1 VRLKVGRLCHLGG
14 PTEWGWDAQVRTR
27 QSQHC
32 PAGAIKSIDYL
43 LTGEITGSGN
53 AYTIT
58 ARIEA
63 GYSRDVVKTATVRT
77 TGELVQMRAVVNS
90 LADQLRPV
98 SAAITAFEIQKRAS
112 NKDVARANPLVKIAT
127 DVKTTMLDGERTQ
140 ATLKMTDCDGFPLA
154 SREIGF
160 LQASW
165 PEGRVSGT
173 TGLRLKS
180 STVVTDASGQARVSI
195 QAQEPGAAQLE
206 AWHRYRKPTG
216 RPDVIVNTR
225 PIKVEPYRFRPI
237 LTLTFEESLG
247 GGELKYAMRGKTT
260 FALSF
265 GPDGSQSFDKE
276 ALNSEDLYRL
286 RGGLVGL
293 KSGETLNLYALEEDA
308 SGTATVSKFPPC
320 TARHLLTRDGRFQS
334 WADGKLEETETWRT
348 YVKDS
353 QRVHG
358 GEVLSAT
365 LTRTLDGA
373 IFEYTT
379 RTVRSSGCEYLSSP
393 LWTHGFTAREKSAGL
408 ASFTLSEA
416 QVADLGQLQ
425 QTRQGMLENTAERN
439 LGPSSITLK
448 VTLSGAQ

>member
-1 VRLKVGRLCHLGG
+1 
-14 PTEWGWDAQVRTR
+14 
-27 QSQHC
+27 
-32 PAGAIKSIDYL
+32 
-43 LTGEITGSGN
+43 
-53 AYTIT
+53 
-58 ARIEA
+58 
-63 GYSRDVVKTATVRT
+63 
-77 TGELVQMRAVVNS
+77 M
-90 LADQLRPV
+90 LA
-98 SAAITAFEIQKRAS
+98 
-112 NKDVARANPLVKIAT
+112 
-127 DVKTTMLDGERTQ
+127 GERTQ

-154 SREIGF
+154 GREIGF
-160 LQASW
+160 LKASW
-165 PEGRVSGT
+165 PEGDVPGT

-206 AWHRYRKPTG
+206 AWHRFRKPTG
-216 RPDVIVNTR
+216 RPDVIVKTF

-237 LTLTFEESLG
+237 LTLTFEESLAG
-247 GGELKYAMRGKTT
+247 GDLKYTMRGKTT
-260 FALSF
+260 FALTF
-265 GPDGSQSFDKE
+265 GPDGSQSFDNE

-286 RGGLVGL
+286 RGGLAGL

-308 SGTATVSKFPPC
+308 TGTATVENFKPC

-334 WADGKLEETETWRT
+334 WADGKPEENETWRT

-373 IFEYTT
+373 IFEYTP
-379 RTVRSSGCEYLSSP
+379 RTVRSSGCEFLSSV

-425 QTRQGMLENTAERN
+425 QTRQGMLENTEERN
-439 LGPSSITLK
+439 LGPASITLK